1 MTSLHEYPAS
11 RYNEENL
18 KKSCCAIADGVDFD
32 LVRWAL
38 LRRYAEVR
46 QLFVSTDPNVVNRAV
61 GKMEEL
67 ELVLA
72 MFGEPLYGGLPL
84 ADGIPDEETASSAH
98 GLDAEIGGGDPGG
111 SGLPTPVATPV

>member
-1 MTSLHEYPAS
+1 M
-11 RYNEENL
+11 RNEFPRDRFNDDNAAKAFSAL
-18 KKSCCAIADGVDFD
+18 AAHRDFD

-46 QLFVSTDPNVVNRAV
+46 QLFLSTDPNVVNRAV

-67 ELVLA
+67 EWVLEQ
-72 MFGEPLYGGLPL
+72 FGQPLYGGLPL
-84 ADGIPDEETASSAH
+84 ADGTSDEGTADAA
-98 GLDAEIGGGDPGG
+98 LDRALEIGGGDPGG

>member
-1 MTSLHEYPAS
+1 MRPPRAYPAS

-18 KKSCCAIADGVDFD
+18 AKACRAIADGADFD
-32 LVRWAL
+32 LVRWAI

-46 QLFVSTDPNVVNRAV
+46 QLFLSTDPNVVNRAV

-72 MFGEPLYGGLPL
+72 MFGEPLFDGLPL
-84 ADGIPDEETASSAH
+84 ADGTPGEETVPAAQ